1 MQLPSEN
8 KVIGRGGTDL
18 ERVYLYDCSI
28 DAPQGKMEVKKSD
41 YAGVDMEDVIAR
53 HLGRYGLVIPYLKP
67 GFKILDF
74 PCGSGLALEIFGE
87 LARFF
92 KFSYEGWE
100 FDEPTLLYARQI
112 YSRWPWASFRLG
124 DLTNFTLEPETYDTI
139 CCIEGIEH
147 ITAPAQEKA
156 CAEFVKGLKPGGALI
171 ISSPSPASGV
181 SGPNRQNPYHL
192 WELNREDFLKL
203 LQKNFGQDNVE
214 ILSQINTLSTG
225 ERLPI
230 FFAVCRKT

>member
-1 MQLPSEN
+1 MQLSSKN
-8 KVIGRGGTDL
+8 KVIGRGGADL

-28 DAPQGKMEVKKSD
+28 DAPQGKIEVKKSD
-41 YAGVDMEDVIAR
+41 YAGVNMEDVIAR

-112 YSRWPWASFRLG
+112 YSRFPWAGFRLG
-124 DLTNFTLEPETYDTI
+124 DLTSFILEPETYDTI

-147 ITAPAQEKA
+147 ITALAQEKA
-156 CAEFVKGLKPGGALI
+156 CAELVKGLKPGGALI

-181 SGPNRQNPYHL
+181 SGPNRKNPYHL
-192 WELNREDFLKL
+192 WELSREDFLKL